1 MSTGTASIVINATP
15 QQVWESISDVTRM
28 GEWSPECVACRWVGD
43 TTRPH
48 VGARFEGDNE
58 IKVLGRVLK
67 RWTTVSEVTGCEP
80 GRLFEFVA
88 QAHSTWRFD
97 LEPQGGGTKVTE
109 SFWYE
114 VKGLQRVVY
123 DVLLRRPAAMTKG
136 MNRTLERLRSGVESA
151 RPT

>member
-1 MSTGTASIVINATP
+1 MLSA
-15 QQVWESISDVTRM
+15 
-28 GEWSPECVACRWVGD
+28 VAG
-43 TTRPH
+43 
-48 VGARFEGDNE
+48 
-58 IKVLGRVLK
+58 
-67 RWTTVSEVTGCEP
+67 SETE
-80 GRLFEFVA
+80 L
-88 QAHSTWRFD
+88 
-97 LEPQGGGTKVTE
+97 LGTKVTE